1 MLLYFR
7 HFALCMIKKIL
18 LGIVLNGIALYAVT
32 KLVSDLRYTGGL
44 MFFVIA
50 AIIIGTLNT
59 FVKPLMK
66 LLSFPIVLLTAGLFS
81 FVINVIIFWLT
92 VKVVNGIH
100 FSDVSMTVGSVWAY
114 VIAALVFGIVN
125 WVIHILV
132 PNK

>member
-1 MLLYFR
+1 ML
-7 HFALCMIKKIL
+7 KKIL
-18 LGIVLNGIALYAVT
+18 LGVVLNGLALFLVT
-32 KLVSDLRYTGGL
+32 KLVADLQYTGGF

-50 AIIIGTLNT
+50 GTIIGVLNT

-66 LLSFPIVLLTAGLFS
+66 LLSFPVVLLTAGLFS

-100 FSDVSMTVGSVWAY
+100 FSDVTMTVTSVWTY
-114 VIAALVFGIVN
+114 FIAALVFGIIN
-125 WVIHILV
+125 WVLHVLV